1 MIAIEASGIRKSFGK
16 KVVLEGIDLRIQK
29 GSIHAILGPNGSGK
43 TTLIKIMSTL
53 LKADSGS
60 VTISTHSVTDEPGKV
75 RECIS
80 LTGQSAS
87 MDEELTGYEN
97 LYLIARLLKFPARE
111 ARQRAN
117 ELLQAF
123 DLKEAAGKL
132 VKDFSGGM
140 RRRLDIAASIVKITD
155 VLFLDE
161 PTTGLDPRSRNALW
175 TIIRN
180 LAKKG
185 TTILLTTQYLDEAEQ
200 LADKITVID
209 HGRVIKEGTSNE
221 LKASVGNNLLH
232 VHLDGV
238 SPAHLDK
245 VLKKVEAI
253 AGSFVNEQKKLSFQV
268 EGQKQAVAILDQLEK
283 NQIPVSSFNL
293 SRPDLNEVFLSL
305 TGKPHKENSDTEGDT
320 ESEEA
325 EPLNIS
331 VSQVLE
337 HSMPDHKSGFLGN
350 KMMFGWRNLI
360 KIKHIPEQFFDAL
373 ITPVMFTFMFTFIF
387 GGALA
392 GSTKAYLQF
401 FIPGILVQ
409 TLTFN
414 SMYAGININND
425 ISKGIFDRFR
435 SMPIWLPAPLS
446 GIFIGD
452 FFRHLVSGSLVFLF
466 GFILGFR
473 TEAGIGAITGSFA
486 IMILFA
492 MSISFFFII
501 MGLVMRSVSAVMS
514 FGWIILM
521 PLVFMSNIFA
531 EPATMPGWLQS
542 FISYNPLAWQVD
554 AVRGLLAKNA
564 SLPLILKALGAS
576 VAITAILFPLTVWI
590 YKKER

>member
-1 MIAIEASGIRKSFGK
+1 MFAIEASGIRKTFGK
-16 KVVLEGIDLRIQK
+16 KVVLDGIDLRIQK
-29 GSIHAILGPNGSGK
+29 GSIHAVLGPNGSGK

-53 LKADSGS
+53 LKADEG
-60 VTISTHSVTDEPGKV
+60 TILISSHNVAKEPDKV
-75 RECIS
+75 RESIS

-87 MDEELTGYEN
+87 VDEELTGYEN
-97 LYLIARLLKFPARE
+97 LYLIARLLGFPSKE
-111 ARQRAN
+111 ARQRAH

-123 DLKEAAGKL
+123 DLKEASKKL
-132 VKDFSGGM
+132 VKEYSGGM

-209 HGRVIKEGTSNE
+209 YGVVISEGTSNE
-221 LKASVGNNLLH
+221 LKASVGSNLLH
-232 VHLDGV
+232 VHLDGI
-238 SPAHLDK
+238 SPAQIDNM
-245 VLKKVEAI
+245 LKKIESI
-253 AGSFVNEQKKLSFQV
+253 TGTFVNEQKKLTFQV
-268 EGQKQAVAILDQLEK
+268 SGQKQAIAILDQLEK
-283 NQIPVSSFNL
+283 IQIPVSSFSL

-305 TGKPHKENSDTEGDT
+305 TGKPHKDNADDEEVEAD
-320 ESEEA
+320 EA

-331 VSQVLE
+331 VSQVLD
-337 HSMPDHKSGFLGN
+337 HSIPNHQSGFWGN
-350 KMMFGWRNLI
+350 KMMFGWRNMI

-392 GSTKAYLQF
+392 GSTQAYLQF

-414 SMYAGININND
+414 SMYAGINVNND

-435 SMPIWLPAPLS
+435 SMPIWLPAPLT

-473 TEAGIGAITGSFA
+473 TEAGIGAIAGSFA

-492 MSISFFFII
+492 MSISFLFII

-531 EPATMPGWLQS
+531 DPSTMPAWLQT

-554 AVRGLLAKNA
+554 AVRGLLANHVSVVA
-564 SLPLILKALGAS
+564 ILKALGAS
-576 VAITAILFPLTVWI
+576 AAITAVLFPITVWI

>member
-1 MIAIEASGIRKSFGK
+1 MFAIEASGIRKSFGK
-16 KVVLEGIDLRIQK
+16 KVVLEGIDLRIRK

-53 LKADSGS
+53 LKADAGS
-60 VTISTHSVTDEPGKV
+60 ITISTHSVTEEPAKV

-123 DLKEAAGKL
+123 DLKEAAGRL

-238 SPAHLDK
+238 SPAHLDNM
-245 VLKKVEAI
+245 LKQVEDI
-253 AGSFVNEQKKLSFQV
+253 AGSFVHEQKKLSFQV
-268 EGQKQAVAILDQLEK
+268 SGQKQAVAILDQLEK

-305 TGKPHKENSDTEGDT
+305 TGKPHKENSDAEGDT

-337 HSMPDHKSGFLGN
+337 HSLPEHKSGFLGN

-425 ISKGIFDRFR
+425 VSKGIFDRFR

-492 MSISFFFII
+492 MSISFLFII

-531 EPATMPGWLQS
+531 DPATMPGWLQA

-576 VAITAILFPLTVWI
+576 AAITAVLFPLTVWI